1 MYDFFAAESDY
12 GSVNMRLT
20 FSAGSTAN
28 TSFSVSITDDSEN
41 EKEEAFEITI
51 TPLRDTIAL
60 PTVIRINICCDP
72 RDGGRI
78 QSILIIIVS

>member
-20 FSAGSTAN
+20 FSASNAAN

-41 EKEEAFEITI
+41 EKQEAFEITI
-51 TPLRDTIAL
+51 TPLQDTIAL
-60 PTVIRINICCDP
+60 PTVIQINICCDP
-72 RDGGRI
+72 RDGGRFKI
-78 QSILIIIVS
+78 YY